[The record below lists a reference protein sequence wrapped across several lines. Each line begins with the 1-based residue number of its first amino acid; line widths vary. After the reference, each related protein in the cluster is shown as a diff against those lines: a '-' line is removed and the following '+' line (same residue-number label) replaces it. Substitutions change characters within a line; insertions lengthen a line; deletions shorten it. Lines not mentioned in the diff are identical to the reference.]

1 MARALVTRRVLA
13 RELAVHAATRPL
25 NIGVP
30 AAVAVAA
37 LFWAWWLLP
46 VALVV
51 YSALVVATFFDG
63 DVAESVGRDVY
74 ARARSELP
82 RREVA
87 ELTSGVAAR
96 LSMAYE
102 AEEQIRRAIDE
113 SGVALADVQAE
124 VDRLM
129 DSLEKMARQADRLT
143 AYLAKEDEG
152 ALQRRLARLRRTANG
167 DPQVDHASAQAAA
180 ALQDQLD
187 TRMQL
192 ERRLSQFDAHMEHIV
207 ATLGVV
213 HAQIVR
219 IAVEEEAAA
228 QGRVA
233 NQVRS
238 LRHEVGAVADALRDA
253 SRELD

>member
-13 RELAVHAATRPL
+13 RELAIHAATRPL

-30 AAVAVAA
+30 VAVAA
-37 LFWAWWLLP
+37 CALLLAWWLLP

-51 YSALVVATFFDG
+51 YGALVVATFLDG
-63 DVAESVGRDVY
+63 EVAESVGRDVY

-82 RREVA
+82 RRAVA
-87 ELTSGVAAR
+87 ELSSGVAAR

-102 AEEQIRRAIDE
+102 AEERIRHAVDE
-113 SGVALADVQAE
+113 SGVPLADVQAE

-129 DSLEKMARQADRLT
+129 EELEKMARQADRLT
-143 AYLAKEDEG
+143 AYLADDDEG
-152 ALQRRLARLRRTANG
+152 ALQRRLARLRRTSTG
-167 DPQVDHASAQAAA
+167 DPQVDHANAQAAA

-187 TRMQL
+187 TRTQL
-192 ERRLSQFDAHMEHIV
+192 ERRLSQFDAQMEHIV

-219 IAVEEEAAA
+219 IGVEEEAAA

-233 NQVRS
+233 KQVRS